1 VGEAAGRG
9 GAGGGAAA
17 AGGDGGRSAAG
28 GDDGRGAA
36 GGDDGTG
43 AAGGDD
49 GSGAAG
55 EADGPGEGDGVAPSV
70 CAAPRANRASVTA
83 ATPARLSH
91 ESESKTRVTPAD
103 SFSGRTVKLS
113 R

>member
-1 VGEAAGRG
+1 MGRLLVGG
-9 GAGGGAAA
+9 GGKAGGGAA
-17 AGGDGGRSAAG
+17 AAG

-36 GGDDGTG
+36 GG
-43 AAGGDD
+43 
-49 GSGAAG
+49 
-55 EADGPGEGDGVAPSV
+55 ADGPGEGDGVAPSL

>member
-1 VGEAAGRG
+1 VGRLLVG
-9 GAGGGAAA
+9 GGAKAGGGTA
-17 AGGDGGRSAAG
+17 AAG

-36 GGDDGTG
+36 GGKDGSG
-43 AAGGDD
+43 AGGDD
-49 GSGAAG
+49 GRGAAG
-55 EADGPGEGDGVAPSV
+55 GADGPGEGNGVAPSV
-70 CAAPRANRASVTA
+70 CAALRANRASVTA